1 VVAVV
6 RQKITSESR
15 AAADNRSMLDTIK
28 RWLGN
33 APVQIQGWGELS
45 SWVRSQQWTL
55 RAVREPEGF
64 VIDGRSGSTA
74 WRLEWGPSQRAYISG
89 AELRIRAELSVPR
102 ELQALVLNRELM
114 DAMEKAVF
122 DQYVEGVQTRIDT
135 ATPPEMRWLVM
146 FPKLSSTELKALRD
160 GYGALS
166 SFKPWL
172 QQWLAG
178 SLTPTLAALPTSP
191 ERPLVLMI
199 ARRRLCLRTSLTQ
212 PDPAALQAW
221 LRLFD
226 CALQEA
232 QRVAIDE
239 IDLHTPS
246 TQPSL
251 FSASTMPVDAAR
263 T

>member
-1 VVAVV
+1 ML
-6 RQKITSESR
+6 ES
-15 AAADNRSMLDTIK
+15 IK
-28 RWLGN
+28 RWLAD
-33 APVQIQGWGELS
+33 APPQVPGWGELS
-45 SWVRSQQWTL
+45 AWSRTHQLTL

-64 VIDGRSGSTA
+64 VVEGRAGSIA
-74 WRLEWGPSQRAYISG
+74 WRLEWGPSQRSYIPG

-135 ATPPEMRWLVM
+135 TTPPEMRWLVM
-146 FPKLSSTELKALRD
+146 FPKLSGTELRSLRD

-166 SFKPWL
+166 SYKPWL

-178 SLTPTLAALPTSP
+178 GMTPALAALPTSA

-199 ARRRLCLRTSLTQ
+199 ARRRLCLRTALAQ
-212 PDPAALQAW
+212 PDPAALDAW
-221 LRLFD
+221 LRLFE

-239 IDLHTPS
+239 IDVHSPS
-246 TQPSL
+246 TQPSM
-251 FSASTMPVDAAR
+251 FSASTMPLDAAR
-263 T
+263 P

>member
-1 VVAVV
+1 ML
-6 RQKITSESR
+6 ES
-15 AAADNRSMLDTIK
+15 IK
-28 RWLGN
+28 RWLAD
-33 APVQIQGWGELS
+33 APPQVPGWGELS
-45 SWVRSQQWTL
+45 AWSRTKHLTL

-64 VIDGRSGSTA
+64 VVEGRAGSIA
-74 WRLEWGPSQRAYISG
+74 WRLEWGPSQRSYIAG

-135 ATPPEMRWLVM
+135 TTPPEMRWLVM
-146 FPKLSSTELKALRD
+146 FPKLSGTELRSLRD
-160 GYGALS
+160 GWGALS
-166 SFKPWL
+166 SYKPWL

-178 SLTPTLAALPTSP
+178 GLTPALAALPTSA

-199 ARRRLCLRTSLTQ
+199 ARRRLCLRTALAQ
-212 PDPAALQAW
+212 PDPAALDAW
-221 LRLFD
+221 LRLFE

-239 IDLHTPS
+239 IDVHTPS

-251 FSASTMPVDAAR
+251 FSASTMPLDAAR
-263 T
+263 P

>member
-1 VVAVV
+1 
-6 RQKITSESR
+6 
-15 AAADNRSMLDTIK
+15 MLQTIK
-28 RWLGN
+28 RWLGD
-33 APVQIQGWGELS
+33 APPQLPGWGELNA
-45 SWVRSQQWTL
+45 WARSKQWTL

-64 VIDGRSGSTA
+64 VAEGRAGSIA
-74 WRLEWGPSQRAYISG
+74 WRLEWGPSQRSYIHG

-135 ATPPEMRWLVM
+135 TTPPEMRWLVM
-146 FPKLSSTELKALRD
+146 FPKLSGTELKSLRD

-166 SFKPWL
+166 SYKPWL

-178 SLTPTLAALPTSP
+178 SLTPALAALPTAV

-199 ARRRLCLRTSLTQ
+199 ARRRLCLRTALAQ
-212 PDPAALQAW
+212 PDPAVLDAW
-221 LRLFD
+221 LRLFE

-239 IDLHTPS
+239 IELHTPS

-263 T
+263 S

>member
-1 VVAVV
+1 
-6 RQKITSESR
+6 
-15 AAADNRSMLDTIK
+15 MLDTIK

-33 APVQIQGWGELS
+33 APVQIPGWSELS
-45 SWVRSQQWTL
+45 SWARSNQWTL

-64 VIDGRSGSTA
+64 VVDGRCGSTA
-74 WRLEWGPSQRAYISG
+74 WRVEWGPSQRSYIKG
-89 AELRIRAELSVPR
+89 AELRIRAELAVPR
-102 ELQALVLNRELM
+102 ELQALVLNHELM
-114 DAMEKAVF
+114 ESMETAVF

-135 ATPPEMRWLVM
+135 TTPPEMRWLVM
-146 FPKLSSTELKALRD
+146 FPKLSGAELRSLRD

-178 SLTPTLAALPTSP
+178 SLAPTLAALPTSA

-199 ARRRLCLRTSLTQ
+199 ARRRLCLRTALAL
-212 PDPAALQAW
+212 PDPAALDAW

-232 QRVAIDE
+232 LRVELDE

-246 TQPSL
+246 TQPSM
-251 FSASTMPVDAAR
+251 FPASTMPADAAR
-263 T
+263 S

>member
-1 VVAVV
+1 
-6 RQKITSESR
+6 
-15 AAADNRSMLDTIK
+15 MLDTIK
-28 RWLGN
+28 RWLGH
-33 APVQIQGWGELS
+33 PPLQIQGWGELS

-55 RAVREPEGF
+55 RSVREPEGF

-74 WRLEWGPSQRAYISG
+74 WRLEWGPSQRSYISG
-89 AELRIRAELSVPR
+89 QELRIRAEMTVPR

-114 DAMEKAVF
+114 ETMEKAVF

-135 ATPPEMRWLVM
+135 TTPPEMRWLVM
-146 FPKLSSTELKALRD
+146 FPKLSSAELKSLRD

-166 SFKPWL
+166 SYKPWL

-178 SLTPTLAALPTSP
+178 SLSSKLTALPTSP
-191 ERPLVLMI
+191 EQPLVLMI
-199 ARRRLCLRTSLTQ
+199 ARRRLCLRTALAQ
-212 PDPAALQAW
+212 PDPAALQGW

-226 CALQEA
+226 CALQGA

-239 IDLHTPS
+239 LEVHTPS

-251 FSASTMPVDAAR
+251 FSASTLPADTVHG
-263 T
+263 

>member
-1 VVAVV
+1 
-6 RQKITSESR
+6 
-15 AAADNRSMLDTIK
+15 MLDTIK

-33 APVQIQGWGELS
+33 DPVQIPGWSELS
-45 SWVRSQQWTL
+45 SWARSNQWTL

-64 VIDGRSGSTA
+64 VVDGRSGSTA
-74 WRLEWGPSQRAYISG
+74 WRVEWGPSQRSYIKG
-89 AELRIRAELSVPR
+89 AELRIRAELAVPR
-102 ELQALVLNRELM
+102 ELQALVLNHELM
-114 DAMEKAVF
+114 ESMETAVF

-135 ATPPEMRWLVM
+135 TTPPEMRWLVM
-146 FPKLSSTELKALRD
+146 FPKLSGAELRSLRD

-178 SLTPTLAALPTSP
+178 SLAPTLAALPTSA

-199 ARRRLCLRTSLTQ
+199 ARRRLCLRTALAQ
-212 PDPAALQAW
+212 PDPAALDAW

-232 QRVAIDE
+232 QRVELDE

-246 TQPSL
+246 TQPSM
-251 FSASTMPVDAAR
+251 FPASTMPADAAR
-263 T
+263 S

>member
-1 VVAVV
+1 
-6 RQKITSESR
+6 
-15 AAADNRSMLDTIK
+15 MLQTIK
-28 RWLGN
+28 RWLGD
-33 APVQIQGWGELS
+33 APPQVPGWGELNAWS
-45 SWVRSQQWTL
+45 RTRQCTL

-64 VIDGRSGSTA
+64 VVEGRAGSIA
-74 WRLEWGPSQRAYISG
+74 WRLEWGPSQRSYIPG

-135 ATPPEMRWLVM
+135 TTPPEMRWLVM
-146 FPKLSSTELKALRD
+146 FPKLSGTELKSLRD

-166 SFKPWL
+166 SYKPWL

-178 SLTPTLAALPTSP
+178 GLTPALAALPTAA

-199 ARRRLCLRTSLTQ
+199 ARRRLSLRTALAQ
-212 PDPAALQAW
+212 PDPAALDAW
-221 LRLFD
+221 LRLFE

-239 IDLHTPS
+239 IDVHTPS
-246 TQPSL
+246 TQPSM
-251 FSASTMPVDAAR
+251 FSASTLPLDAAR
-263 T
+263 S